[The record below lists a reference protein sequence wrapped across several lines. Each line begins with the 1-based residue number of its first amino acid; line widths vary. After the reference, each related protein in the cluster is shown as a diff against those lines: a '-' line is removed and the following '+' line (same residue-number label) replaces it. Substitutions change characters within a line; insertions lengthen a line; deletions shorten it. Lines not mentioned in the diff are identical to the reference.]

1 MITKEQFIKII
12 SLAQDYEKEVD
23 RWDDFGI
30 PIYEMPIGEIHGQLL
45 DILLE
50 NVFTVDGVDWINWW
64 LYERISII
72 TGEPLEAYNED
83 GSIIPTDTVEDL
95 WNLVKDYRK

>member
-23 RWDDFGI
+23 KWDDFGI
-30 PIYEMPIGEIHGQLL
+30 QIYEMPIGEIHGQLL
-45 DILLE
+45 DILLK

-64 LYERISII
+64 LYERISVI
-72 TGEPLEAYNED
+72 TKEPLQAYNED
-83 GSIIPTDTVEDL
+83 GSVIPTGTVEDL
-95 WNLVKDYRK
+95 WELVKDYRK